1 MNKLSTNKI
10 INFKYNTTNM
20 MTNNNDNEITNIQI
34 NNNSNSDNNSDNN
47 NSNNDNDN
55 NINNDSNNNINNDSD
70 NNINNTENITFDKDY
85 SLWYHN
91 PNDTNWTEDSY
102 HQMITFNTSNEFWIL
117 NHLIDNFMIENG
129 MFFIMK
135 ENVVPIWENDD
146 NINGGYLSWKIEK
159 NKVHNN
165 WIDLIGHLLLDNIID
180 GDNSIVNGC
189 SISPKKNFNILKI
202 WTNCEINTEEIKLNN
217 TLKLSNYNFAFKL
230 HKINIEKDKKQKNK
244 LN

>member
-10 INFKYNTTNM
+10 INFKYNTITM
-20 MTNNNDNEITNIQI
+20 MTNNNDNEIINIQMK
-34 NNNSNSDNNSDNN
+34 NN
-47 NSNNDNDN
+47 NSNN
-55 NINNDSNNNINNDSD
+55 NISNS
-70 NNINNTENITFDKDY
+70 NNTENITFDKDY

-159 NKVHNN
+159 SKVHNN
-165 WIDLIGHLLLDNIID
+165 WIDLIGHLLLNNIID
-180 GDNSIVNGC
+180 GDNSIINGC

-202 WTNCEINTEEIKLNN
+202 WTNCEVDTEKIKLNN
-217 TLKLSNYNFAFKL
+217 TLKLNNYNLTFKL

>member
-10 INFKYNTTNM
+10 INFKYNTITM
-20 MTNNNDNEITNIQI
+20 MTNNNNNEIIDIQI
-34 NNNSNSDNNSDNN
+34 NNNNNSDNNIDNN
-47 NSNNDNDN
+47 NSNNA
-55 NINNDSNNNINNDSD
+55 
-70 NNINNTENITFDKDY
+70 ENIIFDKDY

-91 PNDTNWTEDSY
+91 PNDKNWTEDSY

-117 NHLIDNFMIENG
+117 NHLINNFMIENG

-159 NKVHNN
+159 SKVHNN
-165 WIDLIGHLLLDNIID
+165 WIDLIGHLLLNNIID

-202 WTNCEINTEEIKLNN
+202 WTNCEIDTEKIKLNN
-217 TLKLSNYNFAFKL
+217 TLKLNNYNLTFKL